1 MTSRIQNCTPS
12 LWLVAGDDL
21 DEDDLNQLG
30 VKHAIDNED
39 AAQNIL
45 ANFGR
50 ISAQTQPIVLCFDQ
64 LITFR
69 LPDGSI
75 DLKRCLA
82 STLAFIKS
90 LKTFLVIISI
100 ITNTFK
106 QNANHIQSADRARI
120 DAILKP
126 LR

>member
-1 MTSRIQNCTPS
+1 MN
-12 LWLVAGDDL
+12 
-21 DEDDLNQLG
+21 
-30 VKHAIDNED
+30 

-64 LITFR
+64 LDNIPR

-82 STLAFIKS
+82 STLAFNQS
-90 LKTFLVIISI
+90 LKNF
-100 ITNTFK
+100 
-106 QNANHIQSADRARI
+106 
-120 DAILKP
+120 
-126 LR
+126 